1 MQSSSFPK
9 RYLHTTLAFTKK
21 IPHNLKGKTTSDQN
35 WLVRQLND
43 PYVKASRVHNYRCR
57 SAFKLLEIVDKY
69 RLLKPGDNVI
79 DCGAAPGAWSQI
91 AVQRVNSTGASECY
105 FSPYQLIISSFKKPN
120 PFVCE
125 LLYTLGHMSRLHEQ
139 RGINLCS
146 LYPRCRAAPWYSD
159 RD

>member
-1 MQSSSFPK
+1 MRTRSLPCLMQNYIAIYEVSKPSMQYSSFPK
-9 RYLHTTLAFTKK
+9 RYLHTTLAFMRKT
-21 IPHNLKGKTTSDQN
+21 PHNLKGKTTSDQK

-91 AVQRVNSTGASECY
+91 AVQRVNSTGSSECY
-105 FSPYQLIISSFKKPN
+105 FSPFHFNSFILVFKKAEP
-120 PFVCE
+120 
-125 LLYTLGHMSRLHEQ
+125 
-139 RGINLCS
+139 I
-146 LYPRCRAAPWYSD
+146 
-159 RD
+159 